1 MNIDALGKITPTF
14 ALNTG
19 IFFLSFLCPG
29 FLLWF
34 VVAPELIVKLDFLKL
49 CVLSVAVSAP
59 PFVAGYF
66 MSLTI
71 YSVLKHRKH
80 LFLSRYGDHA
90 DWYFR
95 HGVGNALNMYT
106 VVFLTY
112 TFNLSGF
119 SIALVILGSFLINI
133 IAEIMQMARFLRDPA
148 GLASAHLHRPS
159 APGDPI

>member
-1 MNIDALGKITPTF
+1 MNIDALGKITPTI

-19 IFFLSFLCPG
+19 IFVFSFLCPG

-34 VVAPELIVKLDFLKL
+34 VVAPELIVQLDFLKL

-66 MSLTI
+66 MSLII
-71 YSVLKHRKH
+71 YSVLKHQKQVLLH
-80 LFLSRYGDHA
+80 HYGDHA
-90 DWYFR
+90 DWYVR
-95 HGVGNALNMYT
+95 HGVGNAFNMYT

-119 SIALVILGSFLINI
+119 AIALVILGSFFINI
-133 IAEIMQMARFLRDPA
+133 IAEVVQMARFLRDPA
-148 GLASAHLHRPS
+148 GLASAHLHRPQ
-159 APGDPI
+159 APNDPI

>member
-1 MNIDALGKITPTF
+1 MNIEALGKITPNI

-19 IFFLSFLCPG
+19 IFVFSFLCPG

-34 VVAPELIVKLDFLKL
+34 IVAPDLIVKLDFLKL

-71 YSVLKHRKH
+71 YSVLKHQKQV
-80 LFLSRYGDHA
+80 FLNRYGDHA
-90 DWYFR
+90 DWYVR

-106 VVFLTY
+106 VVFFTY
-112 TFNLSGF
+112 TFNLNGF
-119 SIALVILGSFLINI
+119 AVALVILGSFFINI
-133 IAEIMQMARFLRDPA
+133 IAEVVQMARFLRDPA
-148 GLASAHLHRPS
+148 GLASAHLHRPE
-159 APGDPI
+159 APDDPI